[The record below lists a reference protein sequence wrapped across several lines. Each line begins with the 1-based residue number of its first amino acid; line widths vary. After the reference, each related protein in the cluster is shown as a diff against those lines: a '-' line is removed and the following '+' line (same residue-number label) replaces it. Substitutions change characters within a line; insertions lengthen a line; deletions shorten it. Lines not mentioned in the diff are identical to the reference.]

1 MSILTI
7 LGDHSAFLTTIGTLG
22 FMGAGGYLV
31 WRLWLAPA
39 DPGQATTRVAAPPEP
54 RARERSPSMAAGQQE
69 YAQRGN
75 AKTVKVATPGTRPA
89 PVVDPQIEALR
100 KAERLGEIGFHHTA
114 EPSRP
119 ATAASPATETVNE
132 PRTQTAELD
141 DILSRIDK
149 VLAENPVMA
158 TATGGSATQAVP
170 EGVQPAGTAAQTA
183 KPASEADKPT
193 APLAKPSSDEQ
204 QKLF

>member
-7 LGDHSAFLTTIGTLG
+7 LGDHGAFFTTIGTLG
-22 FMGAGGYLV
+22 FLGAGGYLV
-31 WRLWLAPA
+31 WRLWLSPA
-39 DPGQATTRVAAPPEP
+39 DPGQATTRVSAPPSSP
-54 RARERSPSMAAGQQE
+54 AANRERAPSVVAGQQE

-75 AKTVKVATPGTRPA
+75 AKTVKVSTPGTRPA

-100 KAERLGEIGFHHTA
+100 KAERLGEIGFHHTS
-114 EPSRP
+114 EPNRP
-119 ATAASPATETVNE
+119 PAGAPVLVPSPASETVSE

-158 TATGGSATQAVP
+158 TATSGAASQAAP
-170 EGVQPAGTAAQTA
+170 AGAQPATG
-183 KPASEADKPT
+183 EADKPT
-193 APLAKPSSDEQ
+193 APLAKPASDEQ